1 MEAHYDF
8 VIVGSGIA
16 GLYTALLAS
25 ESASVLVLTKG
36 SVQDCN
42 TQYAQG
48 GIAAPIGPG
57 DTPRRHAD
65 DTGRAG
71 AGLCDP
77 ANVEILTRD
86 APDRIADLIR
96 LGVPFDSM
104 EGEIVLAREGAHSM
118 PRVLHAGG
126 DATGRHIETTLLD
139 AAHLRGIL
147 IREFALATDA
157 VVEDGAVRGV
167 DVLDLESGTRER
179 ISCEHLVL
187 ATGGAGRIYRIT
199 TNSSVVTGD
208 GAALGFRAGAEVMDM
223 EFFQFHPTAL
233 RLPGAP
239 PFLISEAVRGEGG
252 VLLDAGGRRFME
264 WYAADGEL
272 AARDVVARAMVAE
285 MRASGAENVLLDVRH
300 LDPRTVTSRFPS
312 IYQFC
317 LQYGLDITKEPIPV
331 APAAHYMMGGLRV
344 TPDGRTN
351 VPSLLAAGE
360 TACTGAHGANR
371 LASNSLLETLVFA
384 RRMVDEAQGT
394 ATTPVEEPPVR
405 REERRVLPAR
415 EIDLRAYPV
424 PSLEALQALMWDHV
438 GIERDGDGLTLA
450 ANNPDGMAGG
460 ASRTVRPS
468 RLRPAERRRH
478 GSARRRIGPGPRRE
492 PRRAHPH
499 GLPQNVPRLGAP
511 PRLHRLGA
519 PWDARGPKHGRG
531 REVLPLLPAETLA

>member
-65 DTGRAG
+65 DTDRAG

-104 EGEIVLAREGAHSM
+104 EGAIVLAREGAHSM

-139 AAHLRGIL
+139 AAHLQGIP

-157 VVEDGAVRGV
+157 VVEDGAVRGL
-167 DVLDLESGTRER
+167 DVLDLGTGTRER
-179 ISCEHLVL
+179 VSCEHLVL

-233 RLPGAP
+233 RLPDAP

-264 WYAADGEL
+264 RYDVDGEL

-285 MRASGAENVLLDVRH
+285 MRASGTDNVLLDVRH

-351 VPSLLAAGE
+351 VPGLLAAGE

-384 RRMVDEAQGT
+384 RRMVDEALG
-394 ATTPVEEPPVR
+394 AARSAVEEPPVR

-415 EIDLRAYPV
+415 EIDPRAYPA

-438 GIERDGDGLTLA
+438 GIERDADGLTHAVNTLTAWGAALPEPGDRSGYDLRNAIVTARLVAESALA
-450 ANNPDGMAGG
+450 REESRG
-460 ASRTVRPS
+460 AHTRTDFPQTSR
-468 RLRPAERRRH
+468 AWERRLVYT
-478 GSARRRIGPGPRRE
+478 G
-492 PRRAHPH
+492 
-499 GLPQNVPRLGAP
+499 
-511 PRLHRLGA
+511 
-519 PWDARGPKHGRG
+519 
-531 REVLPLLPAETLA
+531 

>member
-25 ESASVLVLTKG
+25 ESASVLILTKG

-65 DTGRAG
+65 DTDRAG

-139 AAHLRGIL
+139 AAHLRGIP

-157 VVEDGAVRGV
+157 VVEDGAVRGL
-167 DVLDLESGTRER
+167 DVLDLESGARER
-179 ISCEHLVL
+179 VACEHLVL

-252 VLLDAGGRRFME
+252 VLLDAEGRRFMDR
-264 WYAADGEL
+264 YATGGEL

-285 MRASGAENVLLDVRH
+285 MRASGADNVLLDVRH
-300 LDPRTVTSRFPS
+300 LDSRTVTSRFPS

-351 VPSLLAAGE
+351 VPGLLAAGE

-384 RRMVDEAQGT
+384 RRMVDEALGT

-415 EIDLRAYPV
+415 EVDPHAYPT

-438 GIERDGDGLTLA
+438 GIERDADGLTHA
-450 ANNPDGMAGG
+450 ANTLTAWQTAFPEPCDRPGYDLRNAVVTARLVAESALAREESRG
-460 ASRTVRPS
+460 AHTRTDFPHTSR
-468 RLRPAERRRH
+468 AWERRLVYT
-478 GSARRRIGPGPRRE
+478 G
-492 PRRAHPH
+492 
-499 GLPQNVPRLGAP
+499 
-511 PRLHRLGA
+511 
-519 PWDARGPKHGRG
+519 
-531 REVLPLLPAETLA
+531 

>member
-65 DTGRAG
+65 DTARAG

-104 EGEIVLAREGAHSM
+104 EGAIVLAREGAHSM

-139 AAHLRGIL
+139 AAHLQGIP

-157 VVEDGAVRGV
+157 VVEDGAVRGL
-167 DVLDLESGTRER
+167 DVLDLDSGTRER
-179 ISCEHLVL
+179 VACEHLVL

-233 RLPGAP
+233 RLPDAP

-264 WYAADGEL
+264 RYAADGEL

-351 VPSLLAAGE
+351 VPGLLAAGE

-384 RRMVDEAQGT
+384 RRMVDEALG
-394 ATTPVEEPPVR
+394 ATRSDVEEPPVR

-415 EIDLRAYPV
+415 EIDPRAYPV

-438 GIERDGDGLTLA
+438 GIERDADGLTHAVNTLTA
-450 ANNPDGMAGG
+450 WQTTLPEPED
-460 ASRTVRPS
+460 RPGYDLRNAIVTS
-468 RLRPAERRRH
+468 RLVAESALAREESRGAHTRTDFPQTSRAWERRLVYT
-478 GSARRRIGPGPRRE
+478 G
-492 PRRAHPH
+492 
-499 GLPQNVPRLGAP
+499 
-511 PRLHRLGA
+511 
-519 PWDARGPKHGRG
+519 
-531 REVLPLLPAETLA
+531 

>member
-1 MEAHYDF
+1 MNAHYDF

-86 APDRIADLIR
+86 APGRIADLIR

-104 EGEIVLAREGAHSM
+104 EGEIVLAREGAHSV

-139 AAHLRGIL
+139 AARSRGIP
-147 IREFALATDA
+147 IREFALAADA
-157 VVEDGAVRGV
+157 VVEDGAVRGL
-167 DVLDLESGTRER
+167 DVLDLSTGARER
-179 ISCEHLVL
+179 IGCGHLVL
-187 ATGGAGRIYRIT
+187 ATGGAGRLYRIT

-208 GAALGFRAGAEVMDM
+208 GVALGFRAGAEVMDM

-233 RLPGAP
+233 RLPDAP

-252 VLLDAGGRRFME
+252 VLLNVNEQRFME
-264 WYAADGEL
+264 RYAGDGEL
-272 AARDVVARAMVAE
+272 AARDIVARAIVAE
-285 MRASGAENVLLDVRH
+285 MRATGADNVLLDMRH
-300 LDPRTVTSRFPS
+300 LDPGTVTSRFPS

-351 VPSLLAAGE
+351 VPGLLAAGE

-394 ATTPVEEPPVR
+394 ATTAIEEPPVR

-415 EIDLRAYPV
+415 EADPRAYPAA
-424 PSLEALQALMWDHV
+424 SLETLQDLMWYYV
-438 GIERDGDGLTLA
+438 GIERDADGLTLA
-450 ANNPDGMAGG
+450 ANTLTAWETSLPDPADRAGYDLRNAVVAARLIAESALAREESRG
-460 ASRTVRPS
+460 AHTRTDFPHTSRDW
-468 RLRPAERRRH
+468 ERRLVYT
-478 GSARRRIGPGPRRE
+478 G
-492 PRRAHPH
+492 
-499 GLPQNVPRLGAP
+499 
-511 PRLHRLGA
+511 
-519 PWDARGPKHGRG
+519 
-531 REVLPLLPAETLA
+531 

>member
-1 MEAHYDF
+1 MNAHYDF

-86 APDRIADLIR
+86 APGRIADLIR

-104 EGEIVLAREGAHSM
+104 EGEIVLAREGAHSV

-139 AAHLRGIL
+139 AARSRGIP
-147 IREFALATDA
+147 IREFALAADA
-157 VVEDGAVRGV
+157 VIEDGAVRGLDVV
-167 DVLDLESGTRER
+167 DLATGARER
-179 ISCEHLVL
+179 IGCGHLVL
-187 ATGGAGRIYRIT
+187 ATGGAGRLYRIT

-208 GAALGFRAGAEVMDM
+208 GVALGFRAGAEVMDM

-252 VLLDAGGRRFME
+252 VLLNAGEQRFME
-264 WYAADGEL
+264 RYAGDGEL
-272 AARDVVARAMVAE
+272 AARDIVARAIVAE
-285 MRASGAENVLLDVRH
+285 MRATGADNVLLDVRH
-300 LDPRTVTSRFPS
+300 LDPGTVTSRFPS

-351 VPSLLAAGE
+351 VPGLLAAGE

-384 RRMVDEAQGT
+384 RRMVDEARGT
-394 ATTPVEEPPVR
+394 ATTTIEEPPVR

-415 EIDLRAYPV
+415 DADARAYPAA
-424 PSLEALQALMWDHV
+424 SLEALQNLMWDHV
-438 GIERDGDGLTLA
+438 GIERDADGLTHAADTLTAWAASLPDPTDRAGYDLRNAVVTARLIAESALA
-450 ANNPDGMAGG
+450 REESRG
-460 ASRTVRPS
+460 AHTRTDFPHTSR
-468 RLRPAERRRH
+468 AWERRLVYT
-478 GSARRRIGPGPRRE
+478 G
-492 PRRAHPH
+492 
-499 GLPQNVPRLGAP
+499 
-511 PRLHRLGA
+511 
-519 PWDARGPKHGRG
+519 
-531 REVLPLLPAETLA
+531 